1 MKKIQQILFEH
12 SSAVM
17 KNAYSPYSKIK
28 VGAAVVTKDGF
39 IFAGCNVENSSYGAT
54 ICAERVA
61 LTKAISEGFKDFK
74 AIGIISDSFEFITP
88 CGICR
93 QFISELA
100 PKIDV
105 YLFNSRGDFKKF
117 KISKLLPM
125 GFKIGE

>member
-1 MKKIQQILFEH
+1 MKKIHQILFEH

-28 VGAAVVTKDGF
+28 VGAAVITKDGF

-61 LTKAISEGFKDFK
+61 LTKAISEGFSKFK
-74 AIGIISDSFEFITP
+74 AIGIISNRFDFIPP

-93 QFISELA
+93 QFILELA
-100 PKIDV
+100 PDIDV
-105 YLFNSRGDFKKF
+105 YLFNSKGDFKKF
-117 KISKLLPM
+117 RISKLLPK
-125 GFKIGE
+125 GFRIGE